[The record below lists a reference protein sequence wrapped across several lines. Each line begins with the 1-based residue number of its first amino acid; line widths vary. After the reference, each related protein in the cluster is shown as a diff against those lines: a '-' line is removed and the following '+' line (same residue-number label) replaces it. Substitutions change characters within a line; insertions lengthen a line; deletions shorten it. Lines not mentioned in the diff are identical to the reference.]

1 MVPFIIFM
9 KKNHHFLKQRD
20 IYRCKGKKT
29 MRELLFILCL
39 YLWVA
44 EYYNIKRSV
53 PLIVDDMTSLFK
65 DIVIGVSRI
74 LGRITG
80 KIIRFLKYQK

>member
-1 MVPFIIFM
+1 
-9 KKNHHFLKQRD
+9 
-20 IYRCKGKKT
+20 
-29 MRELLFILCL
+29 MRELLFILCI

-65 DIVIGVSRI
+65 DIVIGISRI

-80 KIIRFLKYQK
+80 KLIKHLNIKK